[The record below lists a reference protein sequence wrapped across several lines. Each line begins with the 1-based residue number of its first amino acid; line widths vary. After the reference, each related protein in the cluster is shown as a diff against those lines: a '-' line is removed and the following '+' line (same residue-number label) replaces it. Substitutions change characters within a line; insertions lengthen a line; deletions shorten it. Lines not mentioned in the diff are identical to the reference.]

1 MTCAPRCYRTVN
13 TRLCLEKHMVTSPHS
28 IAMPNML
35 YFTAVVFLSF
45 FLHFSTPNIR
55 GHWTDLNQTWT
66 YIHLWLLFEQVCP
79 NSPCH
84 LPHSPAG
91 GQKNDF
97 GDRLWNL
104 TEHISAKQHDS
115 NNRKESCQSTGTP
128 LHVPKFGERWPRN
141 GWERLPSFRPPLKFS
156 HWETLPALPHERYNR
171 QQANF
176 ATCYV
181 VARAY
186 RLE

>member
-28 IAMPNML
+28 IEMPNML

-84 LPHSPAG
+84 LPHSPAL
-91 GQKNDF
+91 QSNMIATIEKN
-97 GDRLWNL
+97 LVNL
-104 TEHISAKQHDS
+104 QGLPYMSPNLVNVGPETAENGCRVFAHPLNFRIGRHCQPYRMNVITDS
-115 NNRKESCQSTGTP
+115 RQ
-128 LHVPKFGERWPRN
+128 
-141 GWERLPSFRPPLKFS
+141 
-156 HWETLPALPHERYNR
+156 TLPR
-171 QQANF
+171 
-176 ATCYV
+176 V
-181 VARAY
+181 M
-186 RLE
+186 